1 MAGKNTQVFLTWN
14 LKNNCSS
21 SVFYE
26 WSTAEFTRTWRFLGV
41 EASLKLGCCDFPLR
55 TSSLWWPEIAVM
67 SYDRSFSYT
76 VICINSW
83 QLCQFG
89 LFFSSFL
96 FSSVFFLEHETTYI
110 MYSCSVRCVQA
121 SLLHLLKWQSNWV
134 YKTFKTRK
142 VYLVFSLVIF
152 VLAHVTVSSITPI
165 GMFSNLYLV
174 LLLQLAGPLVQ

>member
-1 MAGKNTQVFLTWN
+1 MKCSDKFDQFVARENTQVFQRETW
-14 LKNNCSS
+14 KTNCLRG
-21 SVFYE
+21 VFYE
-26 WSTAEFTRTWRFLGV
+26 WSTAEFTGTWRLLGV

-96 FSSVFFLEHETTYI
+96 FSSVFFLGHETTYI
-110 MYSCSVRCVQA
+110 IRVFA
-121 SLLHLLKWQSNWV
+121 V
-134 YKTFKTRK
+134 YKLH
-142 VYLVFSLVIF
+142 YYIYWNDSLTECTKPSK
-152 VLAHVTVSSITPI
+152 LGKSI
-165 GMFSNLYLV
+165 
-174 LLLQLAGPLVQ
+174 

>member
-1 MAGKNTQVFLTWN
+1 MKVWNVKVKCSGKFGQVMAGKNTQVFLTWN

-21 SVFYE
+21 IVFYE

-41 EASLKLGCCDFPLR
+41 KASLKLGCCDFPLS

-89 LFFSSFL
+89 FFFSSFL
-96 FSSVFFLEHETTYI
+96 FSSVFFLGHETTYI
-110 MYSCSVRCVQA
+110 IRVFA
-121 SLLHLLKWQSNWV
+121 V
-134 YKTFKTRK
+134 YKLH
-142 VYLVFSLVIF
+142 YYIYWNDSLTECTKPSK
-152 VLAHVTVSSITPI
+152 LGKSI
-165 GMFSNLYLV
+165 
-174 LLLQLAGPLVQ
+174 